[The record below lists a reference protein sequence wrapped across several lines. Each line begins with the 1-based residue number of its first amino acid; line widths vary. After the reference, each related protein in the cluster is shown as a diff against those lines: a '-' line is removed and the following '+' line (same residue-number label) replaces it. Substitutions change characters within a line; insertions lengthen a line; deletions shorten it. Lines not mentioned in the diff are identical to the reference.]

1 MVWDEEATFVLTWT
15 VGQGVLVCS
24 RMTIPTR
31 RPRRGLGESITRNP
45 KRRIAH
51 TLLLLGTVGGRRWSF
66 VPSRRLLRLASQA
79 GVGQKVV
86 SGKGMT
92 HHHIFVKIGLCFWIN
107 RFCCCS
113 IDYLGGSVGP
123 FNRNVHSTTSR
134 NLLGRFVSNWG
145 EVLCGSIT
153 KAKVPSFTSS

>member
-1 MVWDEEATFVLTWT
+1 MFVLTWAI
-15 VGQGVLVCS
+15 GQGVPVCS

-31 RPRRGLGESITRNP
+31 RPRRGLGGSITRNP

-51 TLLLLGTVGGRRWSF
+51 TLLLLGTAGGWRWSF
-66 VPSRRLLRLASQA
+66 VLSKRLLRLASRA

-86 SGKGMT
+86 NGKGKT

-107 RFCCCS
+107 WFCCCGL
-113 IDYLGGSVGP
+113 DYLGGSIGP
-123 FNRNVHSTTSR
+123 FNWNVRSTTSR

-153 KAKVPSFTSS
+153 RAKVPSFTSS